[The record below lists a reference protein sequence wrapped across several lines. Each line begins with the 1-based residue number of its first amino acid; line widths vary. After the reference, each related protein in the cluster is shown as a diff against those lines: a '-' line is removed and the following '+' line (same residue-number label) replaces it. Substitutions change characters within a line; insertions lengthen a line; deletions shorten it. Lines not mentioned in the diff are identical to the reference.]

1 MSCRL
6 FQQGIC
12 RWLVGLS
19 LAMYTAAG
27 TFGHALHGILPCGDE
42 ACACLGHSGGHDGC
56 CHHHDEPA
64 ASVASGHSEPGP
76 AATRPGHDPQRCAL
90 CTLLAKI
97 SVARLELFTVELTF
111 ALVGHDPP
119 ASAIVLPGERLLA
132 GAPRGPP
139 LI

>member
-1 MSCRL
+1 MFCRP

-19 LAMYTAAG
+19 LAMYAAAG
-27 TFGHALHGILPCGDE
+27 TFGHALHSILPCGDE
-42 ACACLGHSGGHDGC
+42 SCACLEHSGGHDGC
-56 CHHHDEPA
+56 CHHHDEPS
-64 ASVASGHSEPGP
+64 ASVASTHSEPGP
-76 AATRPGHDPQRCAL
+76 AAARPGHDPQRCAL

-97 SVARLELFTVELTF
+97 SVGRLERCTVELAL
-111 ALVGHDPP
+111 ALVERNSP
-119 ASAIVLPGERLLA
+119 ASAIVRPAERLLA